1 MKPGCVASCEKM
13 WEDVTLPIGVKFSKA
28 QWFLISLSPA
38 ILEIMMS
45 PVKNQ
50 KIIQIFLCC
59 QSSLQMFWRC
69 CRASNHSI
77 SVQFNCASC
86 FGNTGKGVSNHHNP
100 MNEQHGET
108 ERERDHT
115 ERSGSRGIR
124 NWDFFFSV
132 HSPPGRAALH
142 DLMEEVYFPSLRNS
156 SQYQLS
162 AN

>member
-1 MKPGCVASCEKM
+1 MEMSLRGWVKPGCVASCEKM

-38 ILEIMMS
+38 ILEIMTS

-108 ERERDHT
+108 ERERET
-115 ERSGSRGIR
+115 TQRGVGAVGLGAGIS
-124 NWDFFFSV
+124 FSLCTV
-132 HSPPGRAALH
+132 HQAVLPCMISWKKYIFHL
-142 DLMEEVYFPSLRNS
+142 
-156 SQYQLS
+156 
-162 AN
+162 